1 MRRDI
6 LELAHKLCIEGM
18 TRKVTIPFNVDEDS
32 LYECLE
38 SLTSFFIYCRE
49 TLKQFPTD
57 CMPAYDEY
65 HVLDPSDLY
74 DLCLILIERLS
85 GFLEKYSHN
94 FKYYVEQAKAKGELD
109 PKISLTDVEK
119 KYAAYA
125 EMVEIIM
132 EDSLYLRDLIM
143 NMYKTIG
150 GH

>member
-38 SLTSFFIYCRE
+38 SLTSFFVYCRE

-57 CMPAYDEY
+57 SMPPYDEH
-65 HVLDPSDLY
+65 HVLDPNNLY
-74 DLCLILIERLS
+74 DLCFILINRLS
-85 GFLEKYSHN
+85 AFLQTYSCN
-94 FKYYVEQAKAKGELD
+94 FRYYVEQEKTKGALD
-109 PKISLTDVEK
+109 PKTGLIEIEK
-119 KYAAYA
+119 KYPSYSEIVTQLA
-125 EMVEIIM
+125 EDADYYKE
-132 EDSLYLRDLIM
+132 LIM

-150 GH
+150 GN